1 MRALRVG
8 VVDLETPDGVME
20 EGEGEGL
27 RLLSSDCYPSLVEA
41 YAQASMW
48 ERAIEA
54 YQEGFVVGRE
64 GVEAVNYRVRG
75 DAWNGCGLG
84 RAFFLRSDALGGW
97 SDGWRQAFRF
107 CRQALILR
115 NSRSSKGLPVGCQ
128 FAQNFTYTVLRFVN

>member
-8 VVDLETPDGVME
+8 LVDLETSGGVME
-20 EGEGEGL
+20 EGGGEGI
-27 RLLSSDCYPSLVEA
+27 RLLSSDCYPALVEA

-75 DAWNGCGLG
+75 DAWNECRLG
-84 RAFFLRSDALGGW
+84 RAFFCEATRWGSGQM
-97 SDGWRQAFRF
+97 DGV
-107 CRQALILR
+107 
-115 NSRSSKGLPVGCQ
+115 KG
-128 FAQNFTYTVLRFVN
+128 FVFVDRR